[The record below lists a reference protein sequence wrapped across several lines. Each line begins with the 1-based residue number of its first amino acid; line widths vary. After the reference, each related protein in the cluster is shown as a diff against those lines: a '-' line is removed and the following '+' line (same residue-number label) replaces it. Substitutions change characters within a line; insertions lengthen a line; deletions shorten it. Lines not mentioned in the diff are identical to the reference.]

1 MAVKTIL
8 AATVALALATMLA
21 ACGGSDEVATVKGA
35 KIDRGEVES
44 LIELYKSRAEAR
56 EGEAEKTGKD
66 KVSHAQEVG
75 ALQVLV
81 QREILEQKAKELG
94 LEVDEDAVERRAD
107 VLRGR
112 EPPKAEEQKKEKEE
126 SERELDEQL
135 RATARAALIY
145 EALYHNITRNVR
157 VRRSNVLA
165 YYRSHLS
172 SYSQPGKRPP
182 RMPPPNVEQAITR
195 GLSTI
200 KRNETFQRWLRRV
213 QRQFA
218 PEIEYRK
225 GWAPPAVP

>member
-1 MAVKTIL
+1 VKTIL
-8 AATVALALATMLA
+8 AVTGALAIATMLA
-21 ACGGSDEVATVKGA
+21 ACGGSDDVAKVNGA

-56 EGEAEKTGKD
+56 EGEAQETGKD
-66 KVSHAQEVG
+66 EISHAQEVG

-94 LEVDEDAVERRAD
+94 IHVDEDAVERRAD

-126 SERELDEQL
+126 SEKELDDQL

-145 EALYHNITRNVR
+145 EALYRNITTTVR
-157 VRRSNVLA
+157 VPRSNVLT

-200 KRNETFQRWLRRV
+200 KRNETFQRWLRRLHH
-213 QRQFA
+213 QFA

-225 GWAPPAVP
+225 GWAPQAVP